1 MRGFVR
7 DPPQIEV
14 DGGARQRMGGKPLQ
28 LGVMA
33 ITLSRS
39 SEHRARQQA
48 LPPQR
53 DQALSVKIPRVKCPQ
68 THRQFPNAEVARRDS
83 QSLESSNEVNGN
95 AVAGFLPQAR
105 PKL

>member
-1 MRGFVR
+1 
-7 DPPQIEV
+7 
-14 DGGARQRMGGKPLQ
+14 
-28 LGVMA
+28 
-33 ITLSRS
+33 
-39 SEHRARQQA
+39 
-48 LPPQR
+48 
-53 DQALSVKIPRVKCPQ
+53 VKCPQ